1 MKNQFASEKWVL
13 PMSNLSTKHR
23 FKTKQFLA
31 LTAEIAISRYI
42 VSIVTVKLI
51 KEAFKKTIKII
62 IAYAQTHVVINTN
75 YRDKKLL

>member
-1 MKNQFASEKWVL
+1 
-13 PMSNLSTKHR
+13 MSDLSTKHR
-23 FKTKQFLA
+23 LKTKQFLA

-62 IAYAQTHVVINTN
+62 TAHAQPHMVIIVVKNCCNRYHNHQKIS
-75 YRDKKLL
+75 